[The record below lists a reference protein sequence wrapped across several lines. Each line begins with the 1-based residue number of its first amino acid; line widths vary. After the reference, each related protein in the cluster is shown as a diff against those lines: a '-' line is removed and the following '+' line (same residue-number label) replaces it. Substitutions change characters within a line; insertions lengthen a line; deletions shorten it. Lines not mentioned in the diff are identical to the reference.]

1 MAESSDSDFDD
12 HPSFKQSSSISPF
25 PIYNRYLNNIPLYIV
40 YKRISK
46 SHLIAYIKIPNTYTS
61 KFSEKLK
68 EMWPKLYGGF
78 TENLKE
84 PVFGFIEFKGDTGEE
99 YSNLFKNSDVDFKI
113 KKKEIIYIER
123 FYLFSNYKDFPKF
136 VNEEEK
142 KVFKGI
148 GKELFCSAINYIYDN
163 NILDLKNLNKPKS
176 TLVLLYAESP
186 SCDLE
191 NFNMPLDDM
200 ILLLFKR
207 YKIDLKNYLES
218 GRPSKVYSIPP
229 YDNFNEKEN
238 KELKK
243 ILCNIISNK
252 KLIEYYKKEYN
263 FKVIFPQQGYDTWM
277 YSELE
282 DVISKCKEIVKN

>member
-1 MAESSDSDFDD
+1 MAESSDSESSDYKITT
-12 HPSFKQSSSISPF
+12 FKQSSLISPF

-40 YKRISK
+40 YKRISS

-68 EMWPKLYGGF
+68 EMWPKLFGSVY
-78 TENLKE
+78 LKE
-84 PVFGFIEFKGDTGEE
+84 PAFAFLDIKGDTDED
-99 YSNLFKNSDVDFKI
+99 YSVLFKNSDVDFKI
-113 KKKEIIYIER
+113 KKKEFIYIDR
-123 FYLFSNYKDFPKF
+123 FYLFSNYEDFPKF

-163 NILDLKNLNKPKS
+163 NILDLKNLYKPKS
-176 TLVLLYAESP
+176 TLVLLVAQSLY
-186 SCDLE
+186 CDLK

-207 YKIDLKNYLES
+207 YKKDLEKYLKS
-218 GRPSKVYSIPP
+218 GRPTKVYTIPP
-229 YDNFNEKEN
+229 YDNFNEREN

-263 FKVIFPQQGYDTWM
+263 FKVIYPQEGYNTWM